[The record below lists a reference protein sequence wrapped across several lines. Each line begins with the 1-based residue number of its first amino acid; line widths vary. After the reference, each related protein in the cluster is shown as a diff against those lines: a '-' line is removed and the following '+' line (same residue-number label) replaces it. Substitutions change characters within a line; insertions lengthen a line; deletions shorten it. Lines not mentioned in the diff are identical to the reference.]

1 MPKKLTKTIAIIF
14 AILGCT
20 VFALAQPN
28 TGTSQLNLNC
38 QNEPLRNVLKQISN
52 QTNMKFVFC
61 DFLVD
66 GEVVTCDL
74 KNTTVEQGLAEIL
87 SNLDIAFKFYPN
99 DSVVLFKKQR
109 VKPKITKKEN
119 IRETIQPPLLRNKI
133 KPGYPKQAE
142 NEGLEGRVNLS
153 LLVDENGDV
162 KVSKVTRSSSYE
174 ILDKA
179 AIEYSHQLKF
189 EPATKKGVPTVVWV
203 SWSVNF
209 KSPETEF
216 FQCDYIYKLQNLYKL
231 AELNSGEKRNEILH
245 NIILI
250 HNDCIEYLKN
260 KPEVDFNE
268 IIKQVVLP
276 DIYDEWQDLWKEWHL
291 HFVVFQDF
299 LVRYPN
305 SVLTTQAIA
314 DMLNHLDSDLAHIK
328 SIAKD
333 SPHTQ
338 KKIDFIIKLVDNF
351 LNENY
356 PKSNTKNFLSQI
368 ETKTATK

>member
-1 MPKKLTKTIAIIF
+1 MA
-14 AILGCT
+14 GM
-20 VFALAQPN
+20 
-28 TGTSQLNLNC
+28 SQLNLKC
-38 QNEPLRNVLKQISN
+38 QNEPLRNILKQISN
-52 QTNMKFVFC
+52 QTNTKFVFC

-66 GEVVTCDL
+66 GRQVTCNF
-74 KNTTVEQGLAEIL
+74 KNTTVVQALVEIL
-87 SNLDIAFKFYPN
+87 SNLDIAFKFYLD

-109 VKPKITKKEN
+109 IKPKITKKEN
-119 IRETIQPPLLRNKI
+119 IKEIIQPPLLRKKI
-133 KPGYPKQAE
+133 KPSYPKQAE

-162 KVSKVTRSSSYE
+162 KISKVIRSSSYE